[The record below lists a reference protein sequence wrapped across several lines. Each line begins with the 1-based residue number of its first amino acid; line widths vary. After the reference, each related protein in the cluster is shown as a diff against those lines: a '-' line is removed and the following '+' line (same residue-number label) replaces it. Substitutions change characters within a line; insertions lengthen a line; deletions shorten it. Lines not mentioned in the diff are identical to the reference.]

1 MIKFKKL
8 TILVALLL
16 MFVLVASSLVF
27 ADEQKVLRNGI
38 SAAQGTPEVMSAV
51 KFGEILEQIS
61 GGKLTGK
68 VLAGG
73 LAGGE
78 RDIVEGQQLG
88 TLEMSVVCGILQNF
102 DPAMMILEYEFLFKN
117 EEHIDKVF
125 NGPIGEKITGR
136 LIDKAGIRPLAIF
149 MRTPRLLTTNREI
162 RKLEDLKGLKIR
174 VPEMP
179 ARVALWKALGASPTH
194 LSFPEV
200 FTALQTG
207 TIDGQENPI
216 GLIYSSKFYEVIDWI
231 ALTNHIYG
239 FMILNISEPVYQS
252 LSEQEKIWV
261 KAAAEL
267 AKNYYDKLVK
277 ETEKEFMDIV
287 STKMTVT
294 NPDVES
300 WREATKDVYKK
311 FTNIEGFE
319 ELYLDIT
326 EAGKDL

>member
-1 MIKFKKL
+1 MIKVKKL
-8 TILVALLL
+8 TFFVVFLL

-27 ADEQKVLRNGI
+27 AAEPKILRIGL
-38 SAAQGTPEVMSAV
+38 SGAEGTPEVTSAE
-51 KFGEILEQIS
+51 KFGEILGQLS
-61 GGKLTGK
+61 GGQLVGK

-88 TLEMSVVCGILQNF
+88 TLGMSVVCGILQNF
-102 DPAMMILEYEFLFKN
+102 DPAMMILEYEFLFRN

-125 NGPIGEKITGR
+125 NGPIGEKITKR
-136 LIDKAGIRPLAIF
+136 LIDKAGIRSLAIF

-162 RKLEDLKGLKIR
+162 SKLEDLKGLKIR

-179 ARVALWKALGASPTH
+179 ARVALWKALGASPTP

-216 GLIYSSKFYEVIDWI
+216 GLIYSSKFYEVIDWLAI
-231 ALTNHIYG
+231 TNHIYG
-239 FMILNISEPVYQS
+239 FMILTISEPVYQS

-261 KAAAEL
+261 NAAAEL
-267 AKNYYDKLVK
+267 AKNYNDKLVK
-277 ETEKEFMDIV
+277 ETEKEFMDKV
-287 STKMTVT
+287 TEKMKVTK
-294 NPDVES
+294 PDTEP

-319 ELYLDIT
+319 ELYLDIV
-326 EAGKDL
+326 EAGKNL